1 MNFSPLSPELEQL
14 VTTLFAESKC
24 ACHVINPHKTRI
36 LMWKEVKYDK
46 IVYHLRI
53 GIQKFISQEQ
63 IDRNGEIYWRY
74 YSPEVKKE
82 VEKSEVSKEE
92 EIPTPSELDPITK
105 FQQRQTK
112 TEQINHDKSNSEPAI
127 NSQSS

>member
-36 LMWKEVKYDK
+36 LMWKETKDDQTT
-46 IVYHLRI
+46 YHLRI

-63 IDRNGEIYWRY
+63 VDRNGEIYWRY

-82 VEKSEVSKEE
+82 EKKPEVNEESK
-92 EIPTPSELDPITK
+92 ELDPITK
-105 FQQRQTK
+105 FNQRQAQTK
-112 TEQINHDKSNSEPAI
+112 DYDQSNSEQSV

>member
-82 VEKSEVSKEE
+82 VEKSEVNEESK
-92 EIPTPSELDPITK
+92 ELDPITK
-105 FQQRQTK
+105 FNQRQAQTK
-112 TEQINHDKSNSEPAI
+112 DYDQSNSEPAV
-127 NSQSS
+127 NS

>member
-14 VTTLFAESKC
+14 ITTLFAESKC

-36 LMWKEVKYDK
+36 LMWKETKDHVTT
-46 IVYHLRI
+46 YHLRI

-63 IDRNGEIYWRY
+63 VDRNGEIYWRY

-82 VEKSEVSKEE
+82 EKKPEVNEESK
-92 EIPTPSELDPITK
+92 ELDPITK
-105 FQQRQTK
+105 FNQRQAQTK
-112 TEQINHDKSNSEPAI
+112 DYDQSNSEQSV
-127 NSQSS
+127 NSATS